1 MLGYPLLAL
10 LLASSTAVAAPEMTL
25 NEAIDAYQAACE
37 AATSTAFDLQITES
51 LYRYFQPMSAQD
63 EGRTPQRLPKPELN
77 FIKKSRQYFQDG
89 KYCIELLEQDG
100 KAVDK
105 RGVVSVWDKE
115 TEKLFSRAERGGL
128 IRPYATTMPSP
139 YAINYLSL
147 FMVCDGR
154 ASYAGMLRRR
164 ADKATIEQEDGLIVL
179 SSMPD
184 LSRNDHYC
192 KWGFRLRLDPEAG
205 FLPRRIEL
213 YVQTKEDAEP
223 LLTMSNEND
232 LRKFE
237 TGVWLPTK
245 SREVINLTMRSPAA
259 AAFFGQPS
267 GHREIVVD
275 LAHSS
280 FDAQVPP
287 DVFKLEFPTGTQ
299 VYDQVR
305 QVTYRAGADS
315 RQHYLKSM
323 AKAGALGI
331 EELKRSNPRMTL
343 ATVDSRSGSA
353 WLWAGI
359 IFGAVTVAAFLLWS
373 FRKIRAA

>member
-1 MLGYPLLAL
+1 MDGSDSRRGVSLIATLIVCGVAFS

-25 NEAIDAYQAACE
+25 NEAIDAYQTACE
-37 AATSTAFDLQITES
+37 AATATGFDLQITES

-100 KAVDK
+100 KAIGK
-105 RGVVSVWDKE
+105 REVVSVWDKE
-115 TEKLFSRAERGGL
+115 TEKLYSRSERGGL

-164 ADKATIEQEDGLIVL
+164 ADKATIEQVDGLIVL

-184 LSRNDHYC
+184 PSRNDHYC

-223 LLTMSNEND
+223 LLTMSNENE
-232 LRKFE
+232 LMQLE

-245 SREVINLTMRSPAA
+245 SREVIYLTMRSPAA

-280 FDAQVPP
+280 FDAQVSP
-287 DVFKLEFPTGTQ
+287 DVFKLEFPEGTE
-299 VYDQVR
+299 VYDQGR
-305 QVTYRAGADS
+305 QVTYRAGADG
-315 RQHYLKSM
+315 R
-323 AKAGALGI
+323 
-331 EELKRSNPRMTL
+331 
-343 ATVDSRSGSA
+343 
-353 WLWAGI
+353 
-359 IFGAVTVAAFLLWS
+359 
-373 FRKIRAA
+373 